1 MNQEKIVVIYS
12 SEERPTVKNIRL
24 WTALVTPL
32 LPNGDI
38 DFLGLTK
45 VAQQQAEA
53 GNGITLLGSTGEGLS
68 LTPDEQL
75 AVVKCIAELSLNVP
89 IMVAVGGYNLSAQ
102 LAWIKQCNNLAIS
115 AYLLASPIYTKPGVV
130 GLTQWFNALLDQ
142 AQYPCMIYN
151 VPSRSGVNIPVA
163 AMQNIQH
170 HQTCWAIKEASGCL
184 DTFLAF
190 TQHCSMLEVF
200 SGEDA
205 MMPYLAGA
213 GVKGLVS
220 VAANVWPKA
229 THRYVD
235 LALQG
240 EHQSLFPVWKN
251 AVEALFQV
259 ASPIPTKVLMHQK
272 NILEHPTLR
281 APLTEHEI
289 SVNNNLIDIDQQ
301 INQWFEENKPQ
312 SEKNIIR
319 GKTL

>member
-1 MNQEKIVVIYS
+1 MNQENLVVKNNS
-12 SEERPTVKNIRL
+12 ADRPTVKDIQL

-38 DFLGLTK
+38 DFLSLTK
-45 VAQQQAEA
+45 VAQQQADA

-75 AVVKCIAELSLNVP
+75 SVVECITKLSLDVP

-102 LAWIKQCNNLAIS
+102 LAWLEQCNNLAVS
-115 AYLLASPIYTKPGVV
+115 AYLLASPIYAKPGVV
-130 GLTQWFNALLDQ
+130 GLTQWFNALLEQ

-170 HQTCWAIKEASGCL
+170 HKNCWAIKEASGCL
-184 DTFLAF
+184 NTFLAF
-190 TQHCSMLEVF
+190 AQHCSMLEVF

-220 VAANVWPKA
+220 VAANVWPEA

-259 ASPIPTKVLMHQK
+259 ASPISTKVLMHQK
-272 NILEHPTLR
+272 NILNYPTLR
-281 APLTEHEI
+281 APLTEHEL
-289 SVNNNLIDIDQQ
+289 SANNNLVDIDQQ
-301 INQWFEENKPQ
+301 INQWLEENK
-312 SEKNIIR
+312 SLSDKKNIR
-319 GKTL
+319 GKA